1 MQAWVG
7 SLDQQTVHMGA
18 SGSVV
23 SFSPVRSTNSGG
35 KSRVK
40 STSSGTVKSITDPK
54 SKPSMSVLD
63 EGAMLENVAIFL
75 QLTQGAQIKSYVCF
89 WFLHMYIVHATLLD
103 IMSVHSACLL
113 CVVFVGTSRFV
124 FDHLHSHTMI
134 AVAACTRPNNNNT
147 QDAYHAVAHMQHQCT
162 MHQQL
167 MCLHVPV
174 RQEHSSCIVVP
185 ACYVHS
191 KLAS

>member
-23 SFSPVRSTNSGG
+23 SLSPVRSTNSGG

-63 EGAMLENVAIFL
+63 EGAMLESVAIFL
-75 QLTQGAQIKSYVCF
+75 QLTQRCTNQVL
-89 WFLHMYIVHATLLD
+89 LHMLLVLADAHSVHGTLLD
-103 IMSVHSACLL
+103 VMSVHSVCSLHV
-113 CVVFVGTSRFV
+113 CVVMVGTSRFA
-124 FDHLHSHTMI
+124 FDNLHSHTMTV
-134 AVAACTRPNNNNT
+134 VAACMCPNNNNT
-147 QDAYHAVAHMQHQCT
+147 QDAYHAATRCSCGASMLCMQ
-162 MHQQL
+162 L
-167 MCLHVPV
+167 
-174 RQEHSSCIVVP
+174 
-185 ACYVHS
+185 
-191 KLAS
+191 